1 MTFLVS
7 LKPDLPEQVEPTG
20 FSIMTFL
27 VSLKQGSA
35 RKFWS
40 SGFSIMTFLV
50 SLKLGVY
57 VHKSILSVL
66 VS

>member
-27 VSLKQGSA
+27 VSLKQE
-35 RKFWS
+35 
-40 SGFSIMTFLV
+40 L
-50 SLKLGVY
+50 Y
-57 VHKSILSVL
+57 C
-66 VS
+66 